1 MPNRDG
7 TPTYVELIRERDSRL
22 KAEADAIRDR
32 HDEQM
37 KFQRELEERQQRDR
51 EIQVERDRQHGG
63 KSRSLSASDLMWG
76 ILILA
81 IIFAVF

>member
-1 MPNRDG
+1 MPNKDG
-7 TPTYVELIRERDSRL
+7 TPTYVELIRDRDSRL
-22 KAEADAIRDR
+22 KADADGIRDR

-37 KFQRELEERQQRDR
+37 KIQRELEERQRRDR
-51 EIQVERDRQHGG
+51 EIQEERNRLHGG

-81 IIFAVF
+81 VIFVVF